1 MLNIKPEVVTVLQLI
16 LPTYY
21 EYICNSQTPKPCIT
35 YAQTN
40 DTDLETSK
48 ERGYCRVQM
57 TIKVWVNNGDVSAME
72 TYAEQVDSA
81 MRELGYK
88 KVSANELV
96 VGNQLEKI
104 LLYEAIGKEE
114 Y

>member
-1 MLNIKPEVVTVLQLI
+1 MLDIKPEVVTALNLI

-48 ERGYCRVQM
+48 ERGYCRIQM
-57 TIKVWVNNGDVSAME
+57 TIKVWIDNGNVSDME
-72 TYAEQVDSA
+72 AYSKQVDSS
-81 MRELGYK
+81 MRSLGYK
-88 KVSANELV
+88 RVSANELV
-96 VGNQLEKI
+96 VGNQIEKI